1 MTDINNGNLLGVMFM
16 RQDFT
21 PRHVL
26 GRLLT
31 SSFMLGFFLFNGAHA
46 QADKAP
52 YEPTIA
58 QAGKDVIWVPTPND
72 LVVKMLE
79 TAKVTAND
87 LVYDLGAGDGKIA
100 IQAARQFG
108 ARTVGVEFN
117 PDMANL
123 ARQNAQ
129 RAGVSDK
136 VTIVTGD
143 IFQEDFSNATVVTLY
158 LLTTL
163 NLKLKPT
170 LLNMKP
176 GTRVVT
182 NSFMMGGWE
191 PDQIINAETGG
202 RGYYW
207 VVPAKVQGEW
217 SITGLPGIPTAK
229 LSLEQKFQKTEG
241 TLTFGNQRSQRVV
254 GKLNGAQL
262 TLTFKDANDKEQTFI
277 GEVAGKKINASLQD
291 SPTTVITAVKM

>member
-1 MTDINNGNLLGVMFM
+1 V
-16 RQDFT
+16 
-21 PRHVL
+21 
-26 GRLLT
+26 
-31 SSFMLGFFLFNGAHA
+31 
-46 QADKAP
+46 
-52 YEPTIA
+52 A

-79 TAKVTAND
+79 TAKVNPSD
-87 LVYDLGAGDGKIA
+87 VVYDLGAGDGKIP

-108 ARTVGVEFN
+108 ARAVGIEFN

-129 RAGVSDK
+129 RANVSDK

-143 IFQEDFSNATVVTLY
+143 IFEEDFSNATVVTLY

-163 NLKLKPT
+163 NMKLKPT
-170 LLNMKP
+170 ILDMKP
-176 GTRVVT
+176 GTRVVS
-182 NSFMMGGWE
+182 NSFMMGSWE
-191 PDQIINAETGG
+191 PDEIVNSEGGG

-217 SITGLPGIPTAK
+217 SVTGLPGITTAK
-229 LSLEQKFQKTEG
+229 LSLQQKFQKIEG
-241 TLTFGNQRSQRVV
+241 TLTFGDNRTQRVT

-262 TLTFKDANDKEQTFI
+262 TLTYNDAKDKPQTFV
-277 GEVAGKKINASLQD
+277 GEVAGKKINASLKD
-291 SPTTVITAVKM
+291 APTTVIAAKR

>member
-1 MTDINNGNLLGVMFM
+1 MSHHILFGSN
-16 RQDFT
+16 QK
-21 PRHVL
+21 
-26 GRLLT
+26 RLLAAAVIT
-31 SSFMLGFFLFNGAHA
+31 GLFMFNGALA
-46 QADKAP
+46 QADKKV

-79 TAKVTAND
+79 TAKVNASD
-87 LVYDLGAGDGKIA
+87 LVYDLGAGDGKIP

-108 ARTVGVEFN
+108 ARAVGIEFN

-129 RAGVSDK
+129 QAKVSDK

-143 IFQEDFSNATVVTLY
+143 IFEEDFSNATVVTLY
-158 LLTTL
+158 LLTSL

-170 LLNMKP
+170 ILKMKP
-176 GTRVVT
+176 GTRVVS
-182 NSFMMGGWE
+182 NSFMMGSWE
-191 PDQIINAETGG
+191 PDEVINPEAGG

-207 VVPAKVQGEW
+207 VVPAQVQGDW
-217 SITGLPGIPTAK
+217 SITGLPGLPSAR
-229 LSLEQKFQKTEG
+229 LSLQQKFQKLEG
-241 TLTFGNQRSQRVV
+241 TLTMGDNRSQKVT

-262 TLTFKDANDKEQTFI
+262 TMSYQDAKDKAQLFV
-277 GEVAGKKINASLQD
+277 GEVAGNKINASLKD
-291 SPTTVITAVKM
+291 TPTSVITATKIQ

>member
-1 MTDINNGNLLGVMFM
+1 MLHHALLEPH
-16 RQDFT
+16 QT
-21 PRHVL
+21 
-26 GRLLT
+26 RLLAVAAIT
-31 SSFMLGFFLFNGAHA
+31 GLLMFNGALA
-46 QADKAP
+46 QADKKV
-52 YEPTIA
+52 YEPTFA

-79 TAKVTAND
+79 TAKVNAND
-87 LVYDLGAGDGKIA
+87 LVYDLGAGDGKIP

-108 ARTVGVEFN
+108 ARAVGIEFN

-129 RAGVSDK
+129 RAQVSDK

-143 IFQEDFSNATVVTLY
+143 IFEEDFSNATVVTLY

-170 LLNMKP
+170 ILNMKP
-176 GTRVVT
+176 GTRVVS
-182 NSFMMGGWE
+182 NSFMMGSWE
-191 PDQIINAETGG
+191 PDEVINPEAGG

-207 VVPAKVQGEW
+207 VVPAKVQGDW
-217 SITGLPGIPTAK
+217 SITGLPGIPSAR
-229 LSLEQKFQKTEG
+229 LSLQQKFQKVEG
-241 TLTFGNQRSQRVV
+241 TLMMGDNRSQKVS

-262 TLTFKDANDKEQTFI
+262 TMSFQDAKDKPQIFV
-277 GEVAGKKINASLQD
+277 GEVAGKKINASLKD
-291 SPTTVITAVKM
+291 TPTTVITATKIQ

>member
-1 MTDINNGNLLGVMFM
+1 MLHHALLEPH
-16 RQDFT
+16 QK
-21 PRHVL
+21 
-26 GRLLT
+26 RLLAVAAIT
-31 SSFMLGFFLFNGAHA
+31 GLLMFNGALA
-46 QADKAP
+46 QADKKV
-52 YEPTIA
+52 YEPTFA

-79 TAKVTAND
+79 TAKVNAND
-87 LVYDLGAGDGKIA
+87 LVYDLGAGDGKIP

-108 ARTVGVEFN
+108 ARAVGIEFN

-129 RAGVSDK
+129 RAQVSDK

-143 IFQEDFSNATVVTLY
+143 IFEEDFSNATVVTLY

-170 LLNMKP
+170 ILNMKP
-176 GTRVVT
+176 GTRVVS
-182 NSFMMGGWE
+182 NSFMMGSWE
-191 PDQIINAETGG
+191 PDEVINPEAGG

-207 VVPAKVQGEW
+207 VVPAKVQGDW
-217 SITGLPGIPTAK
+217 SITGLPGIPSAR
-229 LSLEQKFQKTEG
+229 LSLQQKFQKVEG
-241 TLTFGNQRSQRVV
+241 TLMMGDNRSQKVS

-262 TLTFKDANDKEQTFI
+262 TMSFQDAKDKPQIFV
-277 GEVAGKKINASLQD
+277 GEVAGKKINASLKD
-291 SPTTVITAVKM
+291 TPTTVITATKIQ

>member
-1 MTDINNGNLLGVMFM
+1 MS
-16 RQDFT
+16 
-21 PRHVL
+21 RHIL
-26 GRLLT
+26 FGSNQKRLLAAAAIT
-31 SSFMLGFFLFNGAHA
+31 GLFMFNGALA
-46 QADKAP
+46 QADKKV

-79 TAKVTAND
+79 TAKVNASD
-87 LVYDLGAGDGKIA
+87 LVYDLGAGDGKIP

-108 ARTVGVEFN
+108 ARAVGIEFN

-129 RAGVSDK
+129 RAKVSDK

-143 IFQEDFSNATVVTLY
+143 IFEEDFSNATVVTLY

-170 LLNMKP
+170 ILNMKP
-176 GTRVVT
+176 GTRVVS
-182 NSFMMGGWE
+182 NSFMMGSWE
-191 PDQIINAETGG
+191 PDEVINPEAGG

-207 VVPAKVQGEW
+207 VVPAKLQGDW
-217 SITGLPGIPTAK
+217 SITGLPGLPSAR
-229 LSLEQKFQKTEG
+229 LSLQQKFQKVEG
-241 TLTFGNQRSQRVV
+241 TLTMGDNRSQKVT

-262 TLTFKDANDKEQTFI
+262 TMSYQDAKDKPQLFV
-277 GEVAGKKINASLQD
+277 GEVAGKKINASLKD
-291 SPTTVITAVKM
+291 TPTTVITATKIQ

>member
-1 MTDINNGNLLGVMFM
+1 MLHHALLEPH
-16 RQDFT
+16 QT
-21 PRHVL
+21 
-26 GRLLT
+26 RLLAVAAIT
-31 SSFMLGFFLFNGAHA
+31 GLLMFNGALA
-46 QADKAP
+46 QADKKV
-52 YEPTIA
+52 YEPTFA

-79 TAKVTAND
+79 TAKVNAND
-87 LVYDLGAGDGKIA
+87 LIYDLGAGDGKIP

-108 ARTVGVEFN
+108 ARAVGIEFN

-129 RAGVSDK
+129 RAQVSDK

-143 IFQEDFSNATVVTLY
+143 IFEEDFSNATVVTLY

-170 LLNMKP
+170 ILNMKP
-176 GTRVVT
+176 GTRVVS
-182 NSFMMGGWE
+182 NSFMMGSWE
-191 PDQIINAETGG
+191 PDEVINPEAGG

-207 VVPAKVQGEW
+207 VVPAKVQGDW
-217 SITGLPGIPTAK
+217 SITGLPGIPSAR
-229 LSLEQKFQKTEG
+229 LSLQQKFQKVEG
-241 TLTFGNQRSQRVV
+241 TLMMGDNRSQKVS

-262 TLTFKDANDKEQTFI
+262 TMSFQDAKDKPQIFV
-277 GEVAGKKINASLQD
+277 GEVAGKKINASLKD
-291 SPTTVITAVKM
+291 TPTTVITATKIQ

>member
-1 MTDINNGNLLGVMFM
+1 MSLHILFGSN
-16 RQDFT
+16 QK
-21 PRHVL
+21 
-26 GRLLT
+26 RLLAAAAIT
-31 SSFMLGFFLFNGAHA
+31 GLFMFNGALA
-46 QADKAP
+46 QADKKV

-79 TAKVTAND
+79 TAKVNASD
-87 LVYDLGAGDGKIA
+87 LVYDLGAGDGKIP

-108 ARTVGVEFN
+108 ARAVGIEFN

-129 RAGVSDK
+129 RAKVSDK

-143 IFQEDFSNATVVTLY
+143 IFEEDFSNATVVTLY
-158 LLTTL
+158 LLSSL

-170 LLNMKP
+170 ILNMKP
-176 GTRVVT
+176 GTRVVS
-182 NSFMMGGWE
+182 NSFMMGSWE
-191 PDQIINAETGG
+191 PDEVINPEAGG

-207 VVPAKVQGEW
+207 VVPARVQGDW
-217 SITGLPGIPTAK
+217 SITGLPGLPSAR
-229 LSLEQKFQKTEG
+229 LSLQQKFQKIEG
-241 TLTFGNQRSQRVV
+241 TLMMGDNRSQKVT

-262 TLTFKDANDKEQTFI
+262 TMSYQDAKDKPQLFV
-277 GEVAGKKINASLQD
+277 GEVAGNKINASLKD
-291 SPTTVITAVKM
+291 TPTTVITATKIQ

>member
-1 MTDINNGNLLGVMFM
+1 MFQHILFGHPLKKLVSTTVAIGFLLISG
-16 RQDFT
+16 T
-21 PRHVL
+21 
-26 GRLLT
+26 T
-31 SSFMLGFFLFNGAHA
+31 HA
-46 QADKAP
+46 QSDKKT
-52 YEPTIA
+52 YEPTVA

-79 TAKVTAND
+79 TAKVNPSD
-87 LVYDLGAGDGKIA
+87 VVYDLGAGDGKIP

-108 ARTVGVEFN
+108 ARAVGIEFN

-129 RAGVSDK
+129 RANVSDK

-143 IFQEDFSNATVVTLY
+143 IFEEDFSNATVVTLY

-163 NLKLKPT
+163 NMKLKPT
-170 LLNMKP
+170 ILDMKP
-176 GTRVVT
+176 GTRVVS
-182 NSFMMGGWE
+182 NSFMMGTWE
-191 PDQIINAETGG
+191 PDEIVNSEGGG

-217 SITGLPGIPTAK
+217 SVTGLPGITTAK
-229 LSLEQKFQKTEG
+229 LSLQQKFQKIEG
-241 TLTFGNQRSQRVV
+241 TLTFGDNRTQRVT

-262 TLTFKDANDKEQTFI
+262 TLTYNDTKDKPQTFV
-277 GEVAGKKINASLQD
+277 GEVAGKKINASLKD
-291 SPTTVITAVKM
+291 APTTVIVAKR

>member
-1 MTDINNGNLLGVMFM
+1 MSHHILFG
-16 RQDFT
+16 
-21 PRHVL
+21 PPKK
-26 GRLLT
+26 RLLAVAALT
-31 SSFMLGFFLFNGAHA
+31 GLFLLNGAHA
-46 QADKAP
+46 QDDKKV

-79 TAKVTAND
+79 TAKVNAND
-87 LVYDLGAGDGKIA
+87 LVYDLGAGDGKIP

-108 ARTVGVEFN
+108 ARAVGIEFN

-129 RAGVSDK
+129 RAKVSDK

-143 IFQEDFSNATVVTLY
+143 IFEEDFSNATVVTLY
-158 LLTTL
+158 LLTSL
-163 NLKLKPT
+163 NMKLKPT
-170 LLNMKP
+170 ILKMKP

-182 NSFMMGGWE
+182 NSFMMGSWE
-191 PDQIINAETGG
+191 PDEVINPEDGG

-207 VVPAKVQGEW
+207 VVPAEVQGDW
-217 SITGLPGIPTAK
+217 SMTGLPGIPSAT
-229 LSLEQKFQKTEG
+229 LNLQQKFQKVEG
-241 TLTFGNQRSQRVV
+241 TLTFGDKRSQKVT

-262 TLTFKDANDKEQTFI
+262 TLSYQDVKDKPQRLV
-277 GEVAGKKINASLQD
+277 GEIAGKKINASLKD
-291 SPTTVITAVKM
+291 SPTTVITATKIQ

>member
-1 MTDINNGNLLGVMFM
+1 M
-16 RQDFT
+16 RQDFKL
-21 PRHVL
+21 RHTL
-26 GRLLT
+26 GRLLL
-31 SSFMLGFFLFNGAHA
+31 SSFALGFFLSNGAHA
-46 QADKAP
+46 QADKKT

-79 TAKVTAND
+79 TAKVTPND
-87 LVYDLGAGDGKIA
+87 LVYDLGAGDGKIP

-108 ARTVGVEFN
+108 ARAVGIEFN

-123 ARQNAQ
+123 ARQHAQ
-129 RAGVSDK
+129 RTGVADK

-143 IFQEDFSNATVVTLY
+143 IFEEDFSNATVVTLY
-158 LLTTL
+158 LLTSL

-176 GTRVVT
+176 GTRVVS
-182 NSFMMGGWE
+182 NSFMMGAWE
-191 PDQIINAETGG
+191 PDLIINPEVGGRGVISPATGG

-207 VVPAKVQGEW
+207 IVPAKVQGEW
-217 SITGLPGIPTAK
+217 SLTGLPGITTAH
-229 LSLEQKFQKTEG
+229 LSLQQKFQKTEG
-241 TLTFGNQRSQRVV
+241 TLTFGDNRSQRVV

-277 GEVAGKKINASLQD
+277 GEVAGKKIHASLQE
-291 SPTTVITAVKM
+291 SPTTVMTAVKLH

>member
-1 MTDINNGNLLGVMFM
+1 MRHDFM
-16 RQDFT
+16 HCQTF
-21 PRHVL
+21 
-26 GRLLT
+26 GRMLI
-31 SSFMLGFFLFNGAHA
+31 SSFALSFFLLNGAHA

-52 YEPTIA
+52 YEPTVA

-79 TAKVTAND
+79 TAKVTSND
-87 LVYDLGAGDGKIA
+87 LVYDLGAGDGKIT

-108 ARTVGVEFN
+108 ARAVGVEFN

-123 ARQNAQ
+123 ARYNAQ
-129 RAGVSDK
+129 RAGVADK

-143 IFQEDFSNATVVTLY
+143 IFEEDFSNATVVTLY

-176 GTRVVT
+176 GTRVVS
-182 NSFMMGGWE
+182 NSFMMGTWE
-191 PDQIINAETGG
+191 PDAVINPETGGRGALTPASGG

-207 VVPAKVQGEW
+207 IVPAKVQGEW
-217 SITGLPGIPTAK
+217 SLTGLPGITTAN
-229 LSLEQKFQKTEG
+229 LSLQQKFQKTEG
-241 TLTFGNQRSQRVV
+241 TLTFGDNRSQRVV
-254 GKLNGAQL
+254 GKLNGAQF
-262 TLTFKDANDKEQTFI
+262 TLSYKDANDKDQTFI
-277 GEVAGKKINASLQD
+277 GEVAGKKIHASLQD
-291 SPTTVITAVKM
+291 SPTTVITATKIH

>member
-1 MTDINNGNLLGVMFM
+1 MFQHILFGHPLKKLVSATAAIGFLLLSG
-16 RQDFT
+16 T
-21 PRHVL
+21 
-26 GRLLT
+26 
-31 SSFMLGFFLFNGAHA
+31 A
-46 QADKAP
+46 QAQSDKKT
-52 YEPTIA
+52 YEPTVA

-79 TAKVTAND
+79 TAKVNPSD
-87 LVYDLGAGDGKIA
+87 VVYDLGAGDGKIP

-108 ARTVGVEFN
+108 ARAVGIEFN

-129 RAGVSDK
+129 RANVSDK

-143 IFQEDFSNATVVTLY
+143 IFEEDFSNATVVTLY

-163 NLKLKPT
+163 NMKLKPT
-170 LLNMKP
+170 ILDMKP
-176 GTRVVT
+176 GTRVVS
-182 NSFMMGGWE
+182 NSFMMGTWE
-191 PDQIINAETGG
+191 PDEIVNSEGGG

-217 SITGLPGIPTAK
+217 SVTGLPGITTAK
-229 LSLEQKFQKTEG
+229 LSLQQKFQKIEG
-241 TLTFGNQRSQRVV
+241 TLTFGDNRTQRVT

-262 TLTFKDANDKEQTFI
+262 TLTYNDTKDKPQTFV
-277 GEVAGKKINASLQD
+277 GEVAGKKINASLKD
-291 SPTTVITAVKM
+291 APTTVIAAKR

>member
-1 MTDINNGNLLGVMFM
+1 MFQHILFGHPLKKLVSATAAIGFLLLSG
-16 RQDFT
+16 T
-21 PRHVL
+21 
-26 GRLLT
+26 
-31 SSFMLGFFLFNGAHA
+31 A
-46 QADKAP
+46 QAQSDKKT
-52 YEPTIA
+52 YEPTVA

-79 TAKVTAND
+79 TAKVNPSD
-87 LVYDLGAGDGKIA
+87 VVYDLGAGDGKIP

-108 ARTVGVEFN
+108 ARAVGIEFN

-129 RAGVSDK
+129 RANVSDK

-143 IFQEDFSNATVVTLY
+143 IFEEDFSNATVVTLY

-163 NLKLKPT
+163 NMKLKPT
-170 LLNMKP
+170 ILDMKP
-176 GTRVVT
+176 GTRVVS
-182 NSFMMGGWE
+182 NSFMMGSWE
-191 PDQIINAETGG
+191 PDEIVNSEGGG

-217 SITGLPGIPTAK
+217 SVTGLPGITTAK
-229 LSLEQKFQKTEG
+229 LSLQQKFQKIEG
-241 TLTFGNQRSQRVV
+241 TLTFGDNRTQRVT

-262 TLTFKDANDKEQTFI
+262 TLTYNDAKDKPQTFV
-277 GEVAGKKINASLQD
+277 GEVAGKKINASLKD
-291 SPTTVITAVKM
+291 APTTVIAAKR

>member
-1 MTDINNGNLLGVMFM
+1 MRHDFM
-16 RQDFT
+16 HCQAF
-21 PRHVL
+21 
-26 GRLLT
+26 GRMLI
-31 SSFMLGFFLFNGAHA
+31 SSFALSFFLLNGAHA
-46 QADKAP
+46 QGDKAP
-52 YEPTIA
+52 FEPTVA

-79 TAKVTAND
+79 TAKVTSND
-87 LVYDLGAGDGKIA
+87 LVYDLGAGDGKIT

-108 ARTVGVEFN
+108 ARAVGVEFN

-123 ARQNAQ
+123 ARYNAQ
-129 RAGVSDK
+129 RAGVADK

-143 IFQEDFSNATVVTLY
+143 IFEEDFSNATVVTLY

-176 GTRVVT
+176 GTRVVS
-182 NSFMMGGWE
+182 NSFMMGPWE
-191 PDQIINAETGG
+191 PDTIINPETGG

-217 SITGLPGIPTAK
+217 SLTGLPGITTAN
-229 LSLEQKFQKTEG
+229 LSLQQKFQKTEG
-241 TLTFGNQRSQRVV
+241 TLTFGDNRSQRVV
-254 GKLNGAQL
+254 GKLNGAQFIL
-262 TLTFKDANDKEQTFI
+262 SYKDANDKEQTFI
-277 GEVAGKKINASLQD
+277 GEVAGKKIHASLQD
-291 SPTTVITAVKM
+291 SPTTVITATKLH